1 MNISDINPTDIWPV
15 DRCPTCGWKY
25 DEAPNGGC
33 KPGSCSERPVPSPTA
48 KERFEQSYVIRE
60 LLADYAHEA
69 WSGWMRYLF
78 EKTETLPDG
87 SVILPKWAVE
97 RWTRQMNTPYAKLPD
112 AEKESDRKEADKM
125 MLLAGVA

>member
-1 MNISDINPTDIWPV
+1 M
-15 DRCPTCGWKY
+15 
-25 DEAPNGGC
+25 
-33 KPGSCSERPVPSPTA
+33 PGSCSERPIPSPTA
-48 KERFEQSYVIRE
+48 KERFEESYVIRE

-97 RWTRQMNTPYAKLPD
+97 RWTRQMNTPYPKLPEE
-112 AEKESDRKEADKM
+112 EKESDRKEADKM

>member
-1 MNISDINPTDIWPV
+1 MSEINPTDIWPV

-25 DEAPNGGC
+25 AESPEKGC
-33 KPGSCSERPVPSPTA
+33 VLGSCSLRPASSPTA
-48 KERFEQSYVIRE
+48 KERFEQAYVIRE

-78 EKTETLPDG
+78 TKTETLPDG
-87 SVILPKWAVE
+87 SVIIPAWAVE
-97 RWTRQMNTPYAKLPD
+97 RWVRQMNTPYLKLPET
-112 AEKESDRKEADKM
+112 EKESDRKEADKM